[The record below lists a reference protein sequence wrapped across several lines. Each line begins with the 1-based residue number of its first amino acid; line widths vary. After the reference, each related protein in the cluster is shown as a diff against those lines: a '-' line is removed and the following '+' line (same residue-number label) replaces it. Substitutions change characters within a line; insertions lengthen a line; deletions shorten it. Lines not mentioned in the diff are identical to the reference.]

1 MFDCILSKMPLFLS
15 LGGVVYNP
23 DCENTTFIPHRVR
36 RYKIDLTINAYS
48 DFMEAYRIV
57 TA

>member
-1 MFDCILSKMPLFLS
+1 MPLFLS